1 MDLQMLK
8 NNLLSVKSRLIRHTI
23 NEYDIQFLMQT
34 INLSESNKKALDR
47 LVDKNNVNTFTGTN
61 QR

>member
-8 NNLLSVKSRLIRHTI
+8 NNLLSVKSRLISHTI
-23 NEYDIQFLMQT
+23 NEYDVHFLMQT